1 MILKLSSNSTHSVNK
16 LLEILCLTDNM
27 CPSLFFS
34 ETLMLLEP
42 RPAAA
47 ELCTAQEQRAERQEK
62 KSYDPLKPWERIHQV
77 PYPYLVWVMSKVHC

>member
-1 MILKLSSNSTHSVNK
+1 MVAALSIAGSLEPGGLETPNSTNSVNK

-27 CPSLFFS
+27 WPSLFFS

-47 ELCTAQEQRAERQEK
+47 ELCTAQEQGAERQEQEV
-62 KSYDPLKPWERIHQV
+62 L
-77 PYPYLVWVMSKVHC
+77 